1 MGVSIISYAGQVQFG
16 VVTDRGLCP
25 DPERIVA
32 RFGDEFEKLLL
43 TTLLSPWPADGELD
57 PALAERAVGLA

>member
-1 MGVSIISYAGQVQFG
+1 MQFG
-16 VVTDRGLCP
+16 LVTDQGLCP

-43 TTLLSPWPADGELD
+43 TTLMSPWPFEGDLD
-57 PALAERAVGLA
+57 PLLAKPAVRR